1 MQKEQQIRNG
11 RSLLKLGKPS
21 TIRLNI
27 MVVGETGS
35 GKTTFLKT
43 LFKLYCGNKIIRAE
57 LATKTMKTVKIEEVG
72 FFTLE
77 TPALDCEVHLFDS
90 PGYGDYI
97 NNQNAI
103 ETVKRHL
110 EQAHDAWLTT
120 NGNPM
125 TEKVYRSI
133 YPKRSISFNTIT
145 FSLACRLATLL
156 TVAFTAFS
164 TSSRRTASNTSTK
177 NSSSS

>member
-57 LATKTMKTVKIEEVG
+57 LAAKTMKTVKIEEVG

-125 TEKVYRSI
+125 TEKVVWCL
-133 YPKRSISFNTIT
+133 KRKIT
-145 FSLACRLATLL
+145 SQLFAHSPSHLHTGSERC
-156 TVAFTAFS
+156 
-164 TSSRRTASNTSTK
+164 
-177 NSSSS
+177 